1 MWLRRLVGVVMIL
14 TCIGMNALVLVGF
27 FSPVKVSKVGF
38 LTDTPAPTVPAPT
51 VTITAK
57 PDAISAG
64 SFSALTWSTTN
75 SPDTC
80 AASDAWS
87 GAKTPFGAEST
98 GRISTPGNYS
108 YTLTC
113 TNKGGVAKASVTI
126 AVGPAAAPPPAAPK
140 GNTNGSGTSAP
151 ATTYCNGAS
160 PCYGPREVATHSGG
174 GNCWGWLGTR
184 VLNVSGFDVGFHA
197 ARSAVSSI
205 QIGGICGKDLL
216 PAISGQV
223 SSSDYPSGHD
233 HQLGAK
239 NSSDTNYLGY
249 YVGYFDSS
257 KP

>member
-14 TCIGMNALVLVGF
+14 TCIGMNALVLIGF

-38 LTDTPAPTVPAPT
+38 LTEEPMITPPS
-51 VTITAK
+51 VTISAK

-64 SFSALTWSTTN
+64 SYSALTWSTTN

-80 AASDAWS
+80 TASDAWA

-98 GRISTPGNYS
+98 GRIATPGNYS

-113 TNKGGVAKASVTI
+113 TNKGGSAKASVAV
-126 AVGPAAAPPPAAPK
+126 AVGPSAAPPPAAPK
-140 GNTNGSGTSAP
+140 SNSNGSSTSTPSA
-151 ATTYCNGAS
+151 TYCGGAS
-160 PCYGPREVATHSGG
+160 PCYGPRDVASHGSS

-184 VLNVSGFDVGFHA
+184 VLNVSGFDAGFHA
-197 ARSAVSSI
+197 ARSGVGNIQLSS
-205 QIGGICGKDLL
+205 ICGKDLM
-216 PAISGQV
+216 PSISGQV
-223 SSSDYPSGHD
+223 STGEYPSGHD

-239 NSSDTNYLGY
+239 NSSDTNYVGY
-249 YVGYFDSS
+249 FVGYFDSS